1 MLNRRQLLAGLAGAA
16 AASAQPAPRFR
27 KSICSVAL
35 PPRMAI
41 AEKFKLARDNGFE
54 GIELRVGDELALD
67 STSAD
72 LSRLAD
78 AAQQNG
84 ITVVSVWDS
93 NPLSKAPLN
102 SPDPALR
109 AKGVEAIRM
118 AIDFAQKL
126 NCGAILLYPGRVA
139 PGVGYQD
146 TWDRFTEELRKLLPD
161 AEHARVTLTME
172 NVWNKFLLSPLEMRA
187 FVDQFRSPWL
197 ASHFDMGNVMQF
209 GYPQDWIQ
217 TLGTRIKRIHVKDY
231 KLSAKAEQGRF
242 VPLFEGDVDF
252 KAVMQSLVAVGYS
265 GFLSPEYGYD
275 ANDANYLKTL
285 SQKLDRILAMG

>member
-1 MLNRRQLLAGLAGAA
+1 MLNRRQLLAGFAGA
-16 AASAQPAPRFR
+16 AASAQTAPRFR

-35 PPRMAI
+35 PPKMPV

-54 GIELRVGDELALD
+54 GIELRMGDELAPD
-67 STSAD
+67 STAAD
-72 LSRLAD
+72 LARLSD
-78 AAQQNG
+78 VAQQNS
-84 ITVVSVWDS
+84 ITVVSLWDS

-109 AKGVEAIRM
+109 AKGVDAIRQ
-118 AIDFAQKL
+118 AIDFARKL
-126 NCGAILLYPGRVA
+126 NCQAILLYPGRVS
-139 PGVGYQD
+139 PDIGYQD
-146 TWDRFTEELRKLLPD
+146 TWDRFTAELRKLLPD
-161 AEHARVTLTME
+161 AAQARVTLTME
-172 NVWNKFLLSPLEMRA
+172 NVWNKFLLSPVEMRA

-197 ASHFDMGNVMQF
+197 ASHLDMGNVMQY
-209 GYPQDWIQ
+209 GYPQDWIR

-252 KAVMQSLVAVGYS
+252 KAVMQALVAVGYS

-275 ANDANYLKTL
+275 ANDAGYLKML
-285 SQKLDRILAMG
+285 SQKLDRILAMA